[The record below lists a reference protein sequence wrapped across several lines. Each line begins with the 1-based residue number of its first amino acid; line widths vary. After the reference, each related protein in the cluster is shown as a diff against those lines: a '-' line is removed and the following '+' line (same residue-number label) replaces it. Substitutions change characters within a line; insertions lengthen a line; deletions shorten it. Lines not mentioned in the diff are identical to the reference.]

1 MTATKEITMITP
13 KTKHDNCKVTVHL
26 CKEDSVN
33 YAALRCVDHNKHIQW
48 LSKEDAQ
55 AIEALGI

>member
-1 MTATKEITMITP
+1 MITP